1 MTTQSRHLDNGQ
13 PAPRSRTPSLNRYH
27 IGAVVAQLGSFA
39 TTYAFFI
46 AVMDG
51 AHWGAILGIALAVE
65 FLLTLGKSLVQRGGA
80 VGAASIAF
88 DTLLNAGGIWPSMRR
103 ISESPPAL
111 MIVDAFQLQPTFG
124 LIPAFV
130 LSLLI
135 GYLLA
140 VLPHRLWR
148 AAGR

>member
-1 MTTQSRHLDNGQ
+1 MQHSAPLRDGQ
-13 PAPRSRTPSLNRYH
+13 PAARRQPPHFNRYH
-27 IGAVVAQLGSFA
+27 AGAILAQLGSFA
-39 TTYAFFI
+39 TTYAFFLV
-46 AVMDG
+46 VMDG
-51 AHWGAILGIALAVE
+51 AQWFVILGIALAVE
-65 FLLTLGKSLVQRGGA
+65 FLLTLGKGLVQKGGA
-80 VGAASIAF
+80 VGTASIAF
-88 DTLLNAGGIWPSMRR
+88 DTLLNAGGIWPSMRKV
-103 ISESPPAL
+103 SGSPPAL
-111 MIVDAFQLQPTFG
+111 MIMEAFQLKPAFG

>member
-1 MTTQSRHLDNGQ
+1 M
-13 PAPRSRTPSLNRYH
+13 AVRSKATGAGGSHLNRYH
-27 IGAVVAQLGSFA
+27 AGAILAQAGSFA
-39 TTYAFFI
+39 TTYLFFV

-51 AHWGAILGIALAVE
+51 AQWYAVLGIALAVE
-65 FLLTLGKSLVQRGGA
+65 FLLILGKGLAGRGG
-80 VGAASIAF
+80 VGAASVFF
-88 DTLLNAGGIWPSMRR
+88 DMLLNAGGIWPSTRR
-103 ISESPPAL
+103 IAESPPAH
-111 MIVDAFQLQPTFG
+111 MIIEAFQLQPTFG

-148 AAGR
+148 AAG

>member
-1 MTTQSRHLDNGQ
+1 MQHSTPLRDGQ
-13 PAPRSRTPSLNRYH
+13 PVSRRAAPHFNRYH
-27 IGAVVAQLGSFA
+27 AGAILAQFGSFA

-51 AHWGAILGIALAVE
+51 AQWYVILGIALAVE

-103 ISESPPAL
+103 ISASPPAL
-111 MIVDAFQLQPTFG
+111 MIIEAFKLDPTFG